1 MKAISI
7 MQPFAYLIVHGHQ
20 PVENRAWRTSYRGR
34 LLIHASK
41 TFASIDDSQFYD
53 FGFDREFIDMLRS
66 NAIPR
71 GALVGEVDLVDC
83 VDDSDSPWYK
93 GPYGLELEN
102 PLAYD
107 KPIPYKG
114 ELDLFDV
121 DLLSFE
127 GGKVD

>member
-20 PVENRAWRTSYRGR
+20 PVENRGWRTSYRGR
-34 LLIHASK
+34 LLIHASR
-41 TFASIDDSQFYD
+41 TFANIDDSEFYD
-53 FGFDREFIDMLRS
+53 FGFDEEFIDMLRS
-66 NAIPR
+66 TDIPR

-83 VDDSDSPWYK
+83 VTDSDSPWFR

-114 ELDLFDV
+114 ELGLFDV

-127 GGKVD
+127 GNKVD

>member
-7 MQPFAYLIVHGHQ
+7 MQPFAYLIVHGHK
-20 PVENRAWRTSYRGR
+20 PVENRVWRTSYRGR

-41 TFASIDDSQFYD
+41 TYASFDDSQFYRI
-53 FGFDREFIDMLRS
+53 GFDEDFIDMLRS
-66 NAIPR
+66 TDIPR

-83 VDDSDSPWYK
+83 VTDSDSPWFR

-114 ELDLFDV
+114 ELGLFDV
-121 DLLSFE
+121 DPFKFE
-127 GGKVD
+127 GGKVV